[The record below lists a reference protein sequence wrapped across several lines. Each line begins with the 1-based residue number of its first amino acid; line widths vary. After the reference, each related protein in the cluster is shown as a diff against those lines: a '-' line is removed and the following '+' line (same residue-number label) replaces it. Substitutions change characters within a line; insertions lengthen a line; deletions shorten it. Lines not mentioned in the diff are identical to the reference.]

1 MSIMN
6 EPNIVI
12 VCEPLLGEKD
22 CNLHSLTKQY
32 SFETKLY
39 VKDIVECLSE
49 TDCYKQLSYK
59 QKRDISVKKMSEFFS
74 KDMAYNYNIPE
85 KRISGWEL
93 KEQDNTHIY
102 HHSNL
107 F

>member
-1 MSIMN
+1 MN

-39 VKDIVECLSE
+39 VKVL
-49 TDCYKQLSYK
+49 
-59 QKRDISVKKMSEFFS
+59 
-74 KDMAYNYNIPE
+74 
-85 KRISGWEL
+85 
-93 KEQDNTHIY
+93 
-102 HHSNL
+102 L
-107 F
+107 FDVYSILTIASQHQNKCH